1 MSTPYMP
8 QGQHPA
14 VWVTEGLPGPLL
26 AALVRR
32 GGIPHD
38 VRTLVLDQL
47 GRRSAGDLRLRAE
60 RRWFQRYSNLTG
72 PEIADRADRL
82 AYELLAPSGCE
93 VALCEDGWLLDDS
106 GSCRCRPSRSVV
118 DTTGSEGT
126 GRPRSSPEFVTEVVA
141 ALRAERRRV
150 HGMPRGARSGHVVK
164 QPRPYQPAPPVL
176 REPEPERDNPAAGQA
191 ERVQREERDREAQ
204 HLAEQRTKADRA
216 ARANHEGEN
225 Q

>member
-47 GRRSAGDLRLRAE
+47 GQRSADDLRLRAE
-60 RRWFQRYSNLTG
+60 RRWYQRYSNLTG

-106 GSCRCRPSRSVV
+106 GSCRCRPARPVI
-118 DTTGSEGT
+118 DTTGGEGT
-126 GRPRSSPEFVTEVVA
+126 GRPRSSPEFVTEMVA
-141 ALRAERRRV
+141 ALRTQRRRV
-150 HGMPRGARSGHVVK
+150 HGMPRGASSGHVVK
-164 QPRPYQPAPPVL
+164 QPRPYQPAPLVM
-176 REPEPERDNPAAGQA
+176 REPERDVPAEGHA
-191 ERVQREERDREAQ
+191 ERVRREERDREAQ
-204 HLAEQRTKADRA
+204 RLAEQQARTDRA
-216 ARANHEGEN
+216 ERANQEGKN
-225 Q
+225 R